1 VRLYVPNRENLP
13 DLHGAESARSD
24 DMLVRVRDRRDL
36 HRAQGV

>member
-1 VRLYVPNRENLP
+1 LRFDVPKRANLP

-36 HRAQGV
+36 HSAQGV